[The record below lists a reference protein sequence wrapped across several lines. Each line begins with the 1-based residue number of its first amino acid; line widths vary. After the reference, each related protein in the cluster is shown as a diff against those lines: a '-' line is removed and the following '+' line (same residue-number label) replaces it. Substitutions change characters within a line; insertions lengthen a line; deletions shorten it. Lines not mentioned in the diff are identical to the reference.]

1 MTTQYAEEQGFKKK
15 YLAPLIVLMLCAV
28 SLTGAAYAYSTSVS
42 NTGDIDGYYYS
53 IDMYSDDQA
62 ATVIE
67 KSLVSEDDFE
77 VMTDKTVGENYS
89 AHVEKTEIVYT
100 VYVKVQSNLP
110 DSATADEKKC
120 TIKVSEAKFNV
131 NSANPAFYSGWTA
144 DKVTV
149 AVSINGGDAGADF
162 VGEVN
167 KTYAVTITVTLPA
180 IPSTD
185 IGTKLPTEVD
195 GKLAFDG
202 AKAISVKLTA
212 TNGASSASAGGDEN
226 PGE

>member
-15 YLAPLIVLMLCAV
+15 YLAPLIVLLLCAV
-28 SLTGAAYAYSTSVS
+28 SLTGAAYAYSTSIS
-42 NTGDIDGYYYS
+42 DNGDIDGYYYS
-53 IDMYSDDQA
+53 IDMYEDADAS
-62 ATVIE
+62 TVIE
-67 KSLVSEDDFE
+67 KSLVSDDDFE
-77 VMTDKTVGENYS
+77 VMTDKITGNNYS
-89 AHVEKTEIVYT
+89 ALVKETTIEYT

-120 TIKVSEAKFNV
+120 TIKVSEAKFNA

-149 AVSINGGDAGADF
+149 AVSINGGTAGADF

-167 KTYAVTITVTLPA
+167 TTYAVTITVTLPA
-180 IPSTD
+180 ITSSD
-185 IGTKLPTEVD
+185 IGTDDPTQVD

-202 AKAISVKLTA
+202 ADAITVKLTA
-212 TNGASSASAGGDEN
+212 TNE
-226 PGE
+226 